1 MSIITF
7 SHFLWYSYNVLK
19 ILGSLKTPIPSLNL
33 YLLYVNDLLDD
44 VTCNTAIYSD
54 IDTLASVNGFLDC
67 GNRLWGFPSFR
78 LTFKTVMLLV
88 NLNAGK
94 TKLTSVMM
102 KQYDFLRCWYCPFI
116 WNWIEVLTLSSLL
129 KLTLRKMELL
139 KFFLFIIIIN
149 R

>member
-78 LTFKTVMLLV
+78 LTFETVMLLV

-102 KQYDFLRCWYCPFI
+102 KQYDFL
-116 WNWIEVLTLSSLL
+116 
-129 KLTLRKMELL
+129 
-139 KFFLFIIIIN
+139 
-149 R
+149 